1 MLKFKETKVT
11 FSEVPDEVT
20 LCINLTNCPFR
31 CKGCHS
37 PHLQED
43 IGVPLYGKVLI
54 SLMKKNAGIT
64 CVCFM
69 GGDADPEYV
78 KNMALVAKSY
88 NPAIR
93 TAWYSGNDAF
103 LEDHCGAF
111 DYIKTGKYIEKY
123 GPLDK
128 ETTNQRMYKRIC
140 TDKRENLYEWKDI
153 TEKFWN
159 KKL

>member
-1 MLKFKETKVT
+1 
-11 FSEVPDEVT
+11 
-20 LCINLTNCPFR
+20 
-31 CKGCHS
+31 
-37 PHLQED
+37 
-43 IGVPLYGKVLI
+43 
-54 SLMKKNAGIT
+54 MKKNAGIT